1 LFACKYFFLAFP
13 EASVNFKSSREE
25 ALTRAQK
32 FVSSLG
38 ENINGYQS
46 TIVFDVD
53 DDAKVYLERQLGLQQ
68 ANQLMS
74 SELNIWFWEVRFF
87 RPQQEE
93 EFHVRVNPAGQIVGY
108 EHKVSESRAGASLSR
123 TQAEAMARHCVS
135 GNL

>member
-1 LFACKYFFLAFP
+1 MTGDRLTSSDKRALFLWVAAGILGALFACKYFFLAFP
-13 EASVNFKSSREE
+13 EASVNFKISREE

-74 SELNIWFWEVRFF
+74 SELNIWSWEVRFF
-87 RPQQEE
+87 K
-93 EFHVRVNPAGQIVGY
+93 PAYADETEINIVDMLEPREMETY
-108 EHKVSESRAGASLSR
+108 DA
-123 TQAEAMARHCVS
+123 
-135 GNL
+135 